1 VSFSK
6 RVGDG
11 SGFGKPAQSATTP
24 GSALPSPGAA
34 AFGLGS
40 GAFASFGVPSSA
52 KTPKTPGN
60 PFDLAMGQIGA
71 KSGAEKGGKE
81 KVVAKAPSMAAISE
95 TGVAESVPQSHP
107 LRNKWVF
114 WWRPPIQKGQ
124 AGFMDYEKTIH
135 AMCHCSTAE
144 EFMTVYSYLKRPST
158 LPIMSEYHFFKY
170 GIRPIWEDEVN
181 KEGGKWVIRIKKGVA
196 DRYWEL
202 LVLALSGDQFGD
214 AGDEVCGAVVSVRN
228 GEDIISIWTRNSG
241 GRVLK
246 IRWVHPHRHR
256 ISALLAN
263 SSAGKR

>member
-1 VSFSK
+1 
-6 RVGDG
+6 
-11 SGFGKPAQSATTP
+11 
-24 GSALPSPGAA
+24 
-34 AFGLGS
+34 
-40 GAFASFGVPSSA
+40 
-52 KTPKTPGN
+52 
-60 PFDLAMGQIGA
+60 MGQIGS
-71 KSGAEKGGKE
+71 KSGSAEKGAKE

-95 TGVAESVPQSHP
+95 TAVVESGPESHP

-124 AGFMDYEKTIH
+124 GGFIDYEKTIH
-135 AMCHCSTAE
+135 AMCHCSTVE
-144 EFMTVYSYLKRPST
+144 EFMTVYGHLKRPST
-158 LPIMSEYHFFKY
+158 LPTMSEYHFFKF

-202 LVLALSGDQFGD
+202 LILALSGDQFGD

-246 IRWVHPHRHR
+246 IRYVHVCTPRDSTS
-256 ISALLAN
+256 IPKLAN
-263 SSAGKR
+263 STSGKR